1 MTGNINL
8 TASMRTNLLSLQ
20 QISKLQD
27 RTQLRLSTGLKVNS
41 AIDNPS
47 SYYTAQSLNN
57 RADDL
62 SALLDSMGQ
71 GIQTIKAAS
80 EGIETAE
87 DLVTQMK
94 AIAEQVS
101 ASGTYVPDKEYFIKE
116 VGANGAVV
124 STAEELRQA
133 IADNKETICVYG
145 KIDLGDISTS
155 GGLSLQ
161 ENQKL
166 VGVEYFG
173 NFKDG
178 EGFSEISATDS
189 IANHVMID
197 IKKTG
202 CLVSDLSLNYEN
214 NVAAGETYGI
224 NVSGSGVVA
233 NLQNLDI
240 ATKFN
245 DANINHKAALDI
257 SNNAHIN
264 IKGNLDITAYGKTVY
279 GIFMF
284 QGSVNTESQSSLNIK
299 LSGIDSIGIRCFI
312 NSQLHMFKDTTMQI
326 DAGAIGIELYD
337 HSNYNSFYNSLINIK
352 TFRDVGYGIYVGNN
366 SIADISGNLSIA
378 TSGNKS
384 YGIYNN
390 YVNNS
395 NKTIISSTAS
405 ISFKTGKAA
414 FFNGYSNTQVNNI
427 LEISSGAKLAFE
439 KNGSTKWYEVQK
451 DYKDE
456 NTSTTVN
463 NQITADNIE
472 TTLNVAS
479 TSSWKTPADIIA
491 EQEKEEAEKAEAEKK
506 SYETYQKQFNNAL
519 SQYDMLINDSIYKGI
534 NLLKEDTLK
543 VNFNEDKSAHLLI
556 QGVDMTSEGIGLL
569 SAVWNTNKDVQTSLE
584 QVLSAQKKLRSAAT
598 KLGNCYSIVS
608 ERQNFTENLI
618 NVLTEGADKL
628 TLADMNEEAANML
641 VLQTQQQLAINS
653 LSLASQASQGVLRLF

>member
-8 TASMRTNLLSLQ
+8 TTSMRTNLLSLQ

-94 AIAEQVS
+94 AIAEQVNT
-101 ASGTYVPDKEYFIKE
+101 SGTYVPDKEYFIKK
-116 VGANGAVV
+116 VGENGAVV

-145 KIDLGDISTS
+145 KIDLGDISTT

-161 ENQKL
+161 EYQKL

-173 NFKDG
+173 NFIDG
-178 EGFSEISATDS
+178 EGFSSISATDS
-189 IANHVMID
+189 VVNHALID
-197 IKKTG
+197 IQKTG
-202 CLVSDLSLNYEN
+202 CLVSDLNLNYKN
-214 NVAAGETYGI
+214 SATTGGAYGI
-224 NVSGSGVVA
+224 NVQGTNVVA
-233 NLQNLDI
+233 DIQNLDI
-240 ATKFN
+240 NVTFDENNGSNKT
-245 DANINHKAALDI
+245 ALYI
-257 SNNAHIN
+257 QNNATVNLEEKIN
-264 IKGNLDITAYGKTVY
+264 IQTSGKAGY
-279 GIFMF
+279 GIFVLTSSTCNVLSKA
-284 QGSVNTESQSSLNIK
+284 QINISSEYGIHINQYSTINTDINTTINIDSQFYGISLYYSANLNING
-299 LSGIDSIGIRCFI
+299 L
-312 NSQLHMFKDTTMQI
+312 L
-326 DAGAIGIELYD
+326 EL
-337 HSNYNSFYNSLINIK
+337 NTK
-352 TFRDVGYGIYVGNN
+352 
-366 SIADISGNLSIA
+366 A
-378 TSGNKS
+378 TNRALFFDGGGSTLNVLK
-384 YGIYNN
+384 
-390 YVNNS
+390 
-395 NKTIISSTAS
+395 TAS
-405 ISFKTGKAA
+405 I
-414 FFNGYSNTQVNNI
+414 FFNSETSIWSNAYNNI
-427 LEISSGAKLAFE
+427 NISSGAKLAFE
-439 KNGSTKWYEVQK
+439 KNNSTKWYK
-451 DYKDE
+451 TTE
-456 NTSTTVN
+456 NYQVDDSSST
-463 NQITADNIE
+463 IHIISYDNIE
-472 TTLNVAS
+472 TTLNVTS
-479 TSSWKTPADIIA
+479 TSSWQTPADIIA

-519 SQYDMLINDSIYKGI
+519 SQYDMLINDSAYKGI

-569 SAVWNTNKDVQTSLE
+569 SADWNTDKDVQTSLE
-584 QVLSAQKKLRSAAT
+584 QVLSVQKKLRSAAT

-628 TLADMNEEAANML
+628 TLADMNEESANML
-641 VLQTQQQLAINS
+641 ALQTQQQLAINS

>member
-8 TASMRTNLLSLQ
+8 TTSMRTNLLSLQ

-94 AIAEQVS
+94 AIAEQVNT
-101 ASGTYVPDKEYFIKE
+101 SGTYVPDKEYFIKK
-116 VGANGAVV
+116 VGENGAVV

-145 KIDLGDISTS
+145 KIDLGDISTT

-161 ENQKL
+161 EYQKL

-173 NFKDG
+173 NFIDG
-178 EGFSEISATDS
+178 EGFSSISATDS
-189 IANHVMID
+189 VVNHALID
-197 IKKTG
+197 IQKTG
-202 CLVSDLSLNYEN
+202 CLVSDLNLNYKN
-214 NVAAGETYGI
+214 SATTGGAYGI
-224 NVSGSGVVA
+224 NVQGTNVVA
-233 NLQNLDI
+233 DIQNLDI
-240 ATKFN
+240 NVTFDENNGSNKT
-245 DANINHKAALDI
+245 ALYI
-257 SNNAHIN
+257 QNNATVNLEEKIN
-264 IKGNLDITAYGKTVY
+264 IQTSGKAGY
-279 GIFMF
+279 GIFVLTSSTCNVLSKA
-284 QGSVNTESQSSLNIK
+284 QINISSEYGIHINQYSTINTDINTTINIDSQFYGISLYYSANLNING
-299 LSGIDSIGIRCFI
+299 L
-312 NSQLHMFKDTTMQI
+312 L
-326 DAGAIGIELYD
+326 EL
-337 HSNYNSFYNSLINIK
+337 NTK
-352 TFRDVGYGIYVGNN
+352 
-366 SIADISGNLSIA
+366 A
-378 TSGNKS
+378 TNRALFFDGGGSTLNVLK
-384 YGIYNN
+384 
-390 YVNNS
+390 
-395 NKTIISSTAS
+395 TAS
-405 ISFKTGKAA
+405 I
-414 FFNGYSNTQVNNI
+414 FFNSETSIWSNAYNNI
-427 LEISSGAKLAFE
+427 NISSGAKLAFE
-439 KNGSTKWYEVQK
+439 KNNSTKWYK
-451 DYKDE
+451 TTE
-456 NTSTTVN
+456 NYQVDDSSST
-463 NQITADNIE
+463 IHIISYDNIE
-472 TTLNVAS
+472 TTLNVTS
-479 TSSWKTPADIIA
+479 TSSWQTPADIIA

-569 SAVWNTNKDVQTSLE
+569 SAEWNTDKDVQTSLE

-653 LSLASQASQGVLRLF
+653 LSLASQASQKVLRLF

>member
-8 TASMRTNLLSLQ
+8 TTSMRTNLLSLQ

-101 ASGTYVPDKEYFIKE
+101 TSGAYVPDKEYFIKE
-116 VGANGAVV
+116 VGENGAVV

-145 KIDLGDISTS
+145 QINLGDISTTGS
-155 GGLSLQ
+155 LSLK

-178 EGFSEISATDS
+178 EGFSGISATSSSTSGKSLIS
-189 IANHVMID
+189 IS
-197 IKKTG
+197 KTG
-202 CLVSDLSLNYEN
+202 CLVSDLDLNFIS
-214 NVAAGETYGI
+214 ATT
-224 NVSGSGVVA
+224 SGSSHIINSSGT
-233 NLQNLDI
+233 NIITDLQNLNVFMDCS
-240 ATKFN
+240 KN
-245 DANINHKAALDI
+245 Q
-257 SNNAHIN
+257 AHYNSAIYSEKYSIIN
-264 IKGNLDITAYGKTVY
+264 IKGEMNIETMGATANGIMSLYYGNINVASSNLNITMTGHGCIGIYAENKASANILSDTVVNIY
-279 GIFMF
+279 SVSSAVWGLCA
-284 QGSVNTESQSSLNIK
+284 SVNSSISI
-299 LSGIDSIGIRCFI
+299 SGKFQTTTQYGVSIGTKG
-312 NSQLHMFKDTTMQI
+312 S
-326 DAGAIGIELYD
+326 
-337 HSNYNSFYNSLINIK
+337 
-352 TFRDVGYGIYVGNN
+352 GNN
-366 SIADISGNLSIA
+366 IIMTKDASIYLKG
-378 TSGNKS
+378 TSPN
-384 YGIYNN
+384 IN
-390 YVNNS
+390 NNS
-395 NKTIISSTAS
+395 TNNTIQIAS
-405 ISFKTGKAA
+405 GVKI
-414 FFNGYSNTQVNNI
+414 
-427 LEISSGAKLAFE
+427 AFE
-439 KNGSTKWYEVQK
+439 KNGSTKWYQVKE
-451 DYKDE
+451 DYRDE
-456 NTSTTVN
+456 NTETTAHI
-463 NQITADNIE
+463 ITADNVE
-472 TTLNVAS
+472 ATLNVAS

-491 EQEKEEAEKAEAEKK
+491 EQEKEEAEAEKK
-506 SYETYQKQFNNAL
+506 SYATYQKQFNNAL
-519 SQYDMLINDSIYKGI
+519 SQYDMLINDSAYKGI

-569 SAVWNTNKDVQTSLE
+569 SADWNTDKDVQSSLE

-628 TLADMNEEAANML
+628 TLADMNEESANML
-641 VLQTQQQLAINS
+641 ALQTQQQLAINS
-653 LSLASQASQGVLRLF
+653 LSLASQASQKVLRLF

>member
-101 ASGTYVPDKEYFIKE
+101 TSGTYVPDKEYFIKE
-116 VGANGAVV
+116 VGENGAVV

-145 KIDLGDISTS
+145 QINLGDISTT

-178 EGFSEISATDS
+178 EGFSGISATGS
-189 IANHVMID
+189 TASTTNSLINIY
-197 IKKTG
+197 KTG
-202 CLVSDLSLNYEN
+202 CLVSDLNLSYEN
-214 NVAAGETYGI
+214 KIATGRVFAI
-224 NVSGSGVVA
+224 NIDNFKA
-233 NLQNLDI
+233 DAILQNLNISVQKHKTQAGGYGAAAGIYI
-240 ATKFN
+240 ANQTSARLN
-245 DANINHKAALDI
+245 GYININSEGAMASGITVVAA
-257 SNNAHIN
+257 
-264 IKGNLDITAYGKTVY
+264 
-279 GIFMF
+279 
-284 QGSVNTESQSSLNIK
+284 SSLIIEENANLNINV
-299 LSGIDSIGIRCFI
+299 LGGINTSGIYMNNKTKADIMGNVEISTDSQYNIWSSDNSIFDVKSTSTIHLNTILRNGI
-312 NSQLHMFKDTTMQI
+312 NSTLQ
-326 DAGAIGIELYD
+326 
-337 HSNYNSFYNSLINIK
+337 
-352 TFRDVGYGIYVGNN
+352 
-366 SIADISGNLSIA
+366 
-378 TSGNKS
+378 
-384 YGIYNN
+384 
-390 YVNNS
+390 
-395 NKTIISSTAS
+395 
-405 ISFKTGKAA
+405 
-414 FFNGYSNTQVNNI
+414 
-427 LEISSGAKLAFE
+427 ISSGAKLAFE

-456 NTSTTVN
+456 NTETTAHI
-463 NQITADNIE
+463 ITADNVE
-472 TTLNVAS
+472 ATLNVAS

-491 EQEKEEAEKAEAEKK
+491 EQEKEEAEAEKK
-506 SYETYQKQFNNAL
+506 SYATYQKQFNNAL
-519 SQYDMLINDSIYKGI
+519 SQYDMLINDSAYKGI

-569 SAVWNTNKDVQTSLE
+569 SADWNTDKDVQTSLE

-628 TLADMNEEAANML
+628 TLADMNEESANML
-641 VLQTQQQLAINS
+641 ALQTQQQLAINS
-653 LSLASQASQGVLRLF
+653 LSLASQASQGVLSLF